1 MHINLK
7 LHSKTLVIKSIIGQ
21 FFLPFNNLNYL
32 PDELIVVN
40 YHSTPKKFILNFEHQ
55 LKIFKNYFDIISP
68 KNLEDYFEG
77 NLNSKKPKLIYTF
90 DDGIKNNVYAAEV
103 LKKNNVQGL
112 FFLVPDFIET
122 KSNKQKEYYSK
133 NIRYAIDGAIDS
145 EEEDLMALSWQEIEQ
160 LISAGHLIG
169 SHSQTHTML
178 GGRLSEEQAKNE
190 IIGSKNYLESK
201 TGVRINSFCSIN
213 DTLLSVGKLEKRLI
227 HGNYD
232 FHFTTLPG
240 YNSINK
246 SRLFIK
252 RRNVECFWPDGAIYF
267 AIGKS
272 DLGRW
277 SKKIEAYNR
286 I

>member
-1 MHINLK
+1 MRINLK
-7 LHSKTLVIKSIIGQ
+7 LHSKILITKSIVGQ
-21 FFLPFNNLNYL
+21 FLLPFNNLDYL
-32 PDELIVVN
+32 SDELIVLN

-55 LKIFKNYFDIISP
+55 LELFRNYFDIISP
-68 KNLEDYFEG
+68 MDLEDYFGG

-103 LKKNNVQGL
+103 LKKNNIHAL

-122 KSNKQKEYYSK
+122 ETHQQKEYYSK
-133 NIRYAIDGAIDS
+133 NIRYAINDVIDS
-145 EEEDLMALSWQEIEQ
+145 EEEDLIALNWQEVKQ
-160 LISAGHLIG
+160 LISEGHMIG
-169 SHSQTHTML
+169 CHSQTHTML

-201 TGVRINSFCSIN
+201 TGFKINSFCSIN
-213 DTLLSVGKLEKRLI
+213 NTLVSVGKLEKRLI
-227 HGNYD
+227 HENYD

-277 SKKIEAYNR
+277 AKKIEAYSQ